1 MGYCYNH
8 VSKGIQE
15 KKKNKIQNIKERQ
28 EIYMTEIMN
37 TLTLLMAEQLW
48 AAPLLS
54 LAAGILTSFTPC
66 SLASVPMLLACVGAV
81 EADRK
86 KSVRLSL
93 CMAAGMAVTFGI
105 FGSVASFIG
114 HRMHEA
120 GHWWTVLMGIL
131 MIFMALQVLG
141 VINIIPHIHLSKY
154 GTKKGYAGAF
164 LTGALSG
171 VFASHCA
178 IPVMVALLAL
188 VADLGRNAWWGVL
201 LMVLYALGHSML
213 LVGTGIGYSY
223 VERIASDQR
232 YSRTGV
238 WLRRILGILICCV
251 GVLLIFGE
259 K

>member
-1 MGYCYNH
+1 
-8 VSKGIQE
+8 
-15 KKKNKIQNIKERQ
+15 
-28 EIYMTEIMN
+28 MTEIVDMI
-37 TLTLLMAEQLW
+37 TGLMADQLW

-54 LAAGILTSFTPC
+54 LVAGIITSFTPC

-81 EADRK
+81 GADRK

-93 CMAAGMAVTFGI
+93 AMAAGMAVTFGV

-120 GHWWTVLMGIL
+120 GHWWTILMGIL
-131 MIFMALQVLG
+131 MILMALQVFGL
-141 VINIIPHIHLSKY
+141 VNIIPHIHLSKY
-154 GTKKGYAGAF
+154 GTRKGYIGAF

-201 LMVLYALGHSML
+201 LMVLYAVGHSVL
-213 LVGTGIGYSY
+213 LIGTGIGYSY
-223 VERIASDQR
+223 VEHIASDPR
-232 YSRTGV
+232 YSAAGK
-238 WLRRILGILICCV
+238 WIRRILGIVILVV
-251 GVLLIFGE
+251 GFLLIFGG